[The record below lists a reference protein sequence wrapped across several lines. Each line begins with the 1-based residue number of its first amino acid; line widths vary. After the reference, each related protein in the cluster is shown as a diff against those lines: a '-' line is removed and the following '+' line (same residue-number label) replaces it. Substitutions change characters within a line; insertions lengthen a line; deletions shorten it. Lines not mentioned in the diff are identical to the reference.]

1 MKKRQLAVVKL
12 DTLLKARQSDIG
24 ADEAEAIAADVVN
37 AIEGTSVDKR
47 QTVGVSPSL
56 DNDNVKL
63 TECQLSVVADDTLLK
78 KRQPT
83 DDEAVADVALDNNS
97 ASLK

>member
-1 MKKRQLAVVKL
+1 MKE
-12 DTLLKARQSDIG
+12 RQSDIG
-24 ADEAEAIAADVVN
+24 TDEVEAIAADVIN

-47 QTVGVSPSL
+47 QTIGVSPSL
-56 DNDNVKL
+56 DDDNVKL

-83 DDEAVADVALDNNS
+83 RGEAVADVALDNDS
-97 ASLK
+97 ASSK